1 MVYLKACPRC
11 RGDIFTETDRR
22 EVYYSCLQCGHVLTV
37 LEERVLQF
45 RTQKWL
51 TSAKPRRREAA

>member
-1 MVYLKACPRC
+1 MLMPV
-11 RGDIFTETDRR
+11 TTR